1 MKFKEVH
8 KTKEVE
14 NNENP
19 SACTLMLLKCTNQ
32 HADYACEC
40 FKQPAI
46 SENMKKTVMLHAG
59 KKRKKKGIKA
69 RSKGKETTIQKQTEE
84 TKSQQ
89 TSLLV
94 RGT

>member
-1 MKFKEVH
+1 
-8 KTKEVE
+8 
-14 NNENP
+14 
-19 SACTLMLLKCTNQ
+19 ML
-32 HADYACEC
+32 A
-40 FKQPAI
+40 
-46 SENMKKTVMLHAG
+46 
-59 KKRKKKGIKA
+59 RKKKGIKA

>member
-1 MKFKEVH
+1 
-8 KTKEVE
+8 
-14 NNENP
+14 
-19 SACTLMLLKCTNQ
+19 
-32 HADYACEC
+32 
-40 FKQPAI
+40 
-46 SENMKKTVMLHAG
+46 MLHAG